1 MLPSSLLAQVNGL
14 SSATSVGPPLPRK
27 ATSCGTSSCT
37 RVRSPSNAI
46 FATMPAAG
54 GTPSPATWGRTPVC
68 SLSMAGMP
76 CRDPDHVFHVPS
88 HCPSNPPSP
97 QPSGVLA
104 SYVVI
109 PYSYWARGNGG
120 RGCTHGNPAS
130 LVCFRRAFPPTM
142 SGKWVFFWSILLMP
156 LTFHTHPFTPI
167 AVSLIS
173 LAYVEYID

>member
-1 MLPSSLLAQVNGL
+1 MGNNFLEAALLSSSLSVLTMLPSSLLAQVNGL

-109 PYSYWARGNGG
+109 PYSYWTRGNGG
-120 RGCTHGNPAS
+120 GGCTHGNPAS
-130 LVCFRRAFPPTM
+130 LVCCRRAFP
-142 SGKWVFFWSILLMP
+142 SHHVR
-156 LTFHTHPFTPI
+156 
-167 AVSLIS
+167 
-173 LAYVEYID
+173 